1 MHRFLVAAS
10 LVSAS
15 LISAA
20 PEALAECRSG
30 WCKVGCYKDGSCM
43 YVKLISR
50 NYPYV
55 IYLMEDFDQSNKSNY
70 MFEYTGDCQ
79 QFKYKITGFNGNPIS
94 NANKDL
100 ADLWRSV
107 MPGSS
112 GEAHLQRACNM

>member
-1 MHRFLVAAS
+1 
-10 LVSAS
+10 
-15 LISAA
+15 
-20 PEALAECRSG
+20 
-30 WCKVGCYKDGSCM
+30 
-43 YVKLISR
+43 
-50 NYPYV
+50 
-55 IYLMEDFDQSNKSNY
+55 MEDFDQSDKSNY